1 MTGAGYVRRMQ
12 LDGRVAVVTGA
23 GNGIGQAIAR
33 RFAAAGAAVLAVDI
47 DADAAAATADGIVA
61 TGGRA
66 AAAVADVADDA
77 QVAAVVADA
86 VARWGRLDVMVNN
99 AAVNLPGLV
108 TDDDADEKFVRS
120 FTVNV
125 GGVLHGCRQAILQF
139 RRQGGGGAIVNMS
152 SANAIIAERYLS
164 IYSATKGAIAQLT
177 RGMALDHAAE
187 GIRINAIAPGLV
199 MTRFND
205 AHAARLAQDGVSVYE
220 DPGAGV
226 PIGRGAQPDEIAAVA
241 LFLASDDA
249 SYVTGA
255 LWGVD
260 GGVTA
265 GV

>member
-1 MTGAGYVRRMQ
+1 MQ
-12 LDGRVAVVTGA
+12 LNERVVVVTGA

-33 RFAAAGAAVLAVDI
+33 RFAQAGAKVLVADI
-47 DADAAAATADGIVA
+47 DGAAAEVTVAGIVDVGGVAAAATV
-61 TGGRA
+61 
-66 AAAVADVADDA
+66 DVADDA
-77 QVAAVVADA
+77 QMAALVADA

-108 TDDDADEKFVRS
+108 TDDDASEKFVRS

-125 GGVLHGCRQAILQF
+125 GGVLNGSRQAVLQF
-139 RRQGGGGAIVNMS
+139 RRQGSGGAIVNMS
-152 SANAIIAERYLS
+152 SANAIVAERYLS
-164 IYSATKGAIAQLT
+164 VYSATKGAIAQLT

-205 AHAARLAQDGVSVYE
+205 AHAERLAADGISVYE

-226 PIGRGAQPDEIAAVA
+226 PIGRGAHPDEIAAVA
-241 LFLASDDA
+241 LFLASDEA

>member
-1 MTGAGYVRRMQ
+1 MMLQ
-12 LDGRVAVVTGA
+12 DKVAVVTGA

-33 RFAAAGAAVLAVDI
+33 RFAAAGAKV
-47 DADAAAATADGIVA
+47 
-61 TGGRA
+61 
-66 AAAVADVADDA
+66 
-77 QVAAVVADA
+77 VVADIDGPAAEATAASVRDAGGDATAAIVDVSSDADMAALVQSA
-86 VARWGRLDVMVNN
+86 VAAYGRLDVMVNN

-108 TDDDADEKFVRS
+108 TDPDAVEKFQRS
-120 FTVNV
+120 FAVNV
-125 GGVLHGCRQAILQF
+125 GGVLNGCRHAILQM

-152 SANAIIAERYLS
+152 SANAVIAERYLS
-164 IYSATKGAIAQLT
+164 VYSATKGAIAQLT
-177 RGMALDHAAE
+177 KGMALDHAAE

-199 MTRFND
+199 LTRFND
-205 AHAARLAQDGVSVYE
+205 AHAERLAQDGISVYE

-241 LFLASDDA
+241 LFLASDQA

-265 GV
+265 GI

>member
-1 MTGAGYVRRMQ
+1 MQ
-12 LDGRVAVVTGA
+12 LNERVVVVTGA

-33 RFAAAGAAVLAVDI
+33 RFARAGARVLVADI
-47 DADAAAATADGIVA
+47 DGAAAEATVAGIVDVGGVAAAATV
-61 TGGRA
+61 
-66 AAAVADVADDA
+66 DVADDA
-77 QVAAVVADA
+77 QMAALVADA
-86 VARWGRLDVMVNN
+86 VARWGQLDVMVNN

-108 TDDDADEKFVRS
+108 TDDDASEKFVRS

-125 GGVLHGCRQAILQF
+125 GGVLNGSRQAILQF
-139 RRQGGGGAIVNMS
+139 RRQGSSGAIVNMS

-205 AHAARLAQDGVSVYE
+205 AHAERLAADGISVYE

-226 PIGRGAQPDEIAAVA
+226 PIGRGAHPDEIAAVA

>member
-1 MTGAGYVRRMQ
+1 MQ
-12 LDGRVAVVTGA
+12 LNERVVVVTGA

-33 RFAAAGAAVLAVDI
+33 RFAQAGAKVLAADIDGAAAEATVAGIVDVGGVAAAGVV
-47 DADAAAATADGIVA
+47 
-61 TGGRA
+61 
-66 AAAVADVADDA
+66 DVADDA
-77 QVAAVVADA
+77 QMAALVADA

-108 TDDDADEKFVRS
+108 TDDDAIDRFQRS

-125 GGVLHGCRQAILQF
+125 GGVLNGSRQAILQF
-139 RRQGGGGAIVNMS
+139 RRQGGGGVIVNMS
-152 SANAIIAERYLS
+152 SANAIIAERYLAV
-164 IYSATKGAIAQLT
+164 YSATKGAIAQLT

-205 AHAARLAQDGVSVYE
+205 AHAQRLATDGISVYE

-241 LFLASDDA
+241 LFLASDEA

-265 GV
+265 GI

>member
-1 MTGAGYVRRMQ
+1 MGALGEPVE
-12 LDGRVAVVTGA
+12 
-23 GNGIGQAIAR
+23 
-33 RFAAAGAAVLAVDI
+33 AAGGVAFAVQVDVSSDPAVAALV
-47 DADAAAATADGIVA
+47 
-61 TGGRA
+61 
-66 AAAVADVADDA
+66 AAAVE
-77 QVAAVVADA
+77 
-86 VARWGRLDVMVNN
+86 RFGRLDVMVNN

-108 TDDDADEKFVRS
+108 TDDDAVDKFQRS
-120 FTVNV
+120 FQVNV
-125 GGVLHGCRQAILQF
+125 GGVLHGCRHAIRAMQA
-139 RRQGGGGAIVNMS
+139 QGGGGAIVNMS

-177 RGMALDHAAE
+177 RGMALDHAAD

-199 MTRFND
+199 LTSFND
-205 AHAARLAQDGVSVYE
+205 AHAARLAADGISVYE

-226 PIGRGAQPDEIAAVA
+226 PIGRGAQPEEIAQVA
-241 LFLASDDA
+241 LFLASDAA